1 MNLQVKEKMD
11 DERNITLFIEG
22 EVDVYTAPQLRE
34 KLLPLCQQGRT
45 VIVDLSKCVYID
57 STGLGVF
64 IGAYK
69 MQRGTQGKLVMKGM
83 NSRLL
88 RLFKITGLHEIMEIE
103 ESTQEDGQQ

>member
-11 DERNITLFIEG
+11 DEKNVTLCIEG
-22 EVDVYTAPQLRE
+22 EVDVYTAPKLRE
-34 KLLPLCQQGRT
+34 KLLPLCQEGKT
-45 VIVDLSKCVYID
+45 VTVDLSKCVYID

-69 MQRGTQGKLVMKGM
+69 MQRGTDGKLILKGM

-88 RLFKITGLHEIMEIE
+88 RLFKITGLHEIMKIE
-103 ESTQEDGQQ
+103 ESAQEDGQP